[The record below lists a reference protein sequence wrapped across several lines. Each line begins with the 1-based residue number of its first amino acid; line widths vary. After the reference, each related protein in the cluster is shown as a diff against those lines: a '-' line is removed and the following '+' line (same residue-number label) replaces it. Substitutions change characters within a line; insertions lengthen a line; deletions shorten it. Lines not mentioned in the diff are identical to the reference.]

1 MGDGGF
7 WHNGLSTGIT
17 GAVYNKHDNLLI
29 VMANGYSSATGQQQ
43 LPSSTAGGLRPPD
56 TVVPIENAL
65 KGVGVKWIKKQYTY
79 KVGRMRN
86 LIKEALTST
95 EKGLKVIIAEAE
107 CQIAKQRREKP
118 IAAKLLKSGKRVV
131 RTRFGVDED
140 TCTGDHS
147 CIRLSGCPSLS
158 VKPNPD
164 PLRKDPVA
172 SVLNSCVGCG
182 LCGEVSDAAVLCPSF
197 FKAEIV
203 QNPGVIDTIV
213 YKIRTAVIG
222 MFQGASDTPEPPA
235 SQGNQ
240 PDIKVAAE

>member
-1 MGDGGF
+1 VF
-7 WHNGLSTGIT
+7 
-17 GAVYNKHDNLLI
+17 NKHDNLLI

-79 KVGRMRN
+79 QVGHMRD
-86 LIKEALTST
+86 LVKEALTST

-197 FKAEIV
+197 FQAEIV
-203 QNPGVIDTIV
+203 QNPGVIDTIIH
-213 YKIRTAVIG
+213 KLRTAVIG
-222 MFQGASDTPEPPA
+222 LFQGKSDTPDPA
-235 SQGNQ
+235 PSQDNR